1 MDQLAELVPFLG
13 DPKSEI
19 KILALQH
26 LSGVSDSQEARD
38 VLKKTNIVNQLIKL
52 MNDSNHVVSRHSLTI
67 LINLCQDA
75 DLLSEITKKNI
86 VPRLVDGSTD
96 TKNKLS
102 EIFAMLLSNVTHT
115 KEGCLQLMQ
124 CGKEL
129 EAFFIMKLVQV
140 LTMDSSS
147 SDYLTSTKHNWI
159 VNIILNVTQIQEG
172 RKIVLDPENNIFL
185 SLLPL
190 VNHKNV
196 IKRRGIIGIIRNCC
210 FSEIHHDYLIS
221 EKIDIFTKILLPVRG
236 SGKFDDEDMDGM
248 NPALHNNNIP
258 ANLTRDE
265 DKECRRMLVESL
277 VFLTSTKKLRIHMRK
292 VKVYPVLRDF
302 FKDEENDD
310 IKESIEKVVELIIR
324 DEEGEGQTFDGPENP
339 KIKEVLEDEDAP
351 FEVEEI

>member
-1 MDQLAELVPFLG
+1 MEQLAELVPFLA

-26 LSGVSDSQEARD
+26 LSGVSDNQEARD
-38 VLKKTNIVNQLIKL
+38 VLKKTNIVTQLIKL
-52 MNDSNHVVSRHSLTI
+52 MNDSNHVISRHSLTI
-67 LINLCQDA
+67 LINLCQDT
-75 DLLSEITKKNI
+75 DLLAEITKKNI
-86 VPRLVDGSTD
+86 VPRLVDGATD

-140 LTMDSSS
+140 LTMDSSAD
-147 SDYLTSTKHNWI
+147 DYLTSTKNNWV

-172 RKIVLDPENNIFL
+172 RKIVLDPENSIFS

-190 VNHKNV
+190 INHKNV
-196 IKRRGIIGIIRNCC
+196 IKRRGIVGIIRNCC

-221 EKIDIFTKILLPVRG
+221 EKIDIFTKILLPIRG
-236 SGKFDDEDMDGM
+236 SGKFDDDDMEGM
-248 NPALHNNNIP
+248 NSILHNV
-258 ANLTRDE
+258 NLPIDYLIEQDR
-265 DKECRRMLVESL
+265 ECKRMLVESL
-277 VFLTSTKKLRIHMRK
+277 VFLTGTRKLRVHMRK
-292 VKVYPVLRDF
+292 IKVYPVLRDF
-302 FKDEENDD
+302 FKDETDDD
-310 IKESIEKVVELIIR
+310 IKESVEKVVELIIR
-324 DEEGEGQTFDGPENP
+324 DEEGEGQTFDGPQQ
-339 KIKEVLEDEDAP
+339 KVKEIIEDEDAP